1 MQFHFDGSSGPIS
14 CEGEPGTAAPSDRK
28 MQLLN
33 SLYVTLP
40 ESRLEAKVTG
50 NVLLRVRKTSQCP
63 TMPPPKSCTRAPNSP
78 ASSR

>member
-1 MQFHFDGSSGPIS
+1 
-14 CEGEPGTAAPSDRK
+14 

-40 ESRLEAKVTG
+40 ESRLEGKVTG

-63 TMPPPKSCTRAPNSP
+63 AMPPPKSCTRAPNSP